1 MKEELEED
9 FVLTN
14 QKKGGGRRKQSE
26 TKKKER
32 NDISCYSSKHIR
44 NVENRKK
51 LVENK

>member
-1 MKEELEED
+1 MKDYLEED

-32 NDISCYSSKHIR
+32 NDITCYSSKHIR
-44 NVENRKK
+44 VMETRKLK
-51 LVENK
+51 AKNQ

>member
-1 MKEELEED
+1 MKDYLEED

-44 NVENRKK
+44 VMENHKK
-51 LVENK
+51 KSINQ